1 MKKGKR
7 KRIKKD
13 KLNNKMKKF
22 KSKKIKKLKLYYL
35 SFI

>member
-7 KRIKKD
+7 KRINKD

-22 KSKKIKKLKLYYL
+22 KSKKIKKLK
-35 SFI
+35 

>member
-22 KSKKIKKLKLYYL
+22 KSKKIKKLK
-35 SFI
+35 